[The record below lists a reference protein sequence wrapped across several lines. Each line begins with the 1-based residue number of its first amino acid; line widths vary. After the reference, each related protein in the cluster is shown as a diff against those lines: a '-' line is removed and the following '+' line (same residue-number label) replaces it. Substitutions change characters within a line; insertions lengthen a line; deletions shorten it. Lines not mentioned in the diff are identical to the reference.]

1 MTIET
6 NKTIIKF
13 DNQYENEIGAIKDTY
28 YMLSEIFHYMRD
40 NKMKLTDNDEQIY
53 NCEDVFIA
61 LSILSLLKENSIELI
76 K

>member
-28 YMLSEIFHYMRD
+28 SMLSEIFSYMRKND
-40 NKMKLTDNDEQIY
+40 VRLTNGEEIY
-53 NCEDVFIA
+53 TCEDVFTA
-61 LSILSLLKENSIELI
+61 LSILCLLKEDNIELI